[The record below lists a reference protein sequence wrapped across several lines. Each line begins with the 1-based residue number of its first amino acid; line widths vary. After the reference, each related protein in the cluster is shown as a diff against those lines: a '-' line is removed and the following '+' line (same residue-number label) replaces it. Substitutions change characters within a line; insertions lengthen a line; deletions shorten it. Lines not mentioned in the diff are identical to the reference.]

1 MGEEFDLILPN
12 QVIAIKTEVT
22 VVVDL
27 VEVVMVVVVAL
38 IEAADLIEVATIGED
53 SKEEEE
59 ALEVEIEADL
69 IEVVVVAVAI
79 INKGKALCKNQVGS
93 ILSFD
98 KYDENDKFYYIF

>member
-1 MGEEFDLILPN
+1 MEGEFDLILPN
-12 QVIAIKTEVT
+12 QVIAIETVAM

-27 VEVVMVVVVAL
+27 IEVATVVVVL
-38 IEAADLIEVATIGED
+38 KEVTDLIEVATIVED

-59 ALEVEIEADL
+59 EALEAETEVDL
-69 IEVVVVAVAI
+69 IEVVVVAAAI
-79 INKGKALCKNQVGS
+79 INKEKALWKNQVGS